1 MMVIIYCSHTLF
13 SFFSLAR
20 RCCSNTVPLDNKT
33 RTLPRHARARIYPN
47 NRQQNARDAACHGP
61 NECAFTKPR
70 QVVTR
75 FRPTGDI
82 TVPSCMP
89 QDYTGRTDM
98 YRHDALRQ
106 DASAC
111 GGTGRYNPSIPQ
123 RLRFSQ
129 LHLLIRDLAVCFLF
143 IIGLCWHVR
152 RYKSGHDG
160 ATTMAPRPQTP
171 GNFSFRSCPAPL
183 NCPSD
188 LAATVDKC

>member
-1 MMVIIYCSHTLF
+1 MFSHSFLFFLFGKEVLLRFLSII
-13 SFFSLAR
+13 R
-20 RCCSNTVPLDNKT
+20 
-33 RTLPRHARARIYPN
+33 RARCRGMRAHAYIQTPRA
-47 NRQQNARDAACHGP
+47 NRQQNARDAACHDP
-61 NECAFTKPR
+61 SERAFAKPR
-70 QVVTR
+70 PVVTR

-89 QDYTGRTDM
+89 QDYTGRTAM

-129 LHLLIRDLAVCFLF
+129 LHSLIRDLAVCFLF

-171 GNFSFRSCPAPL
+171 GNFSLRSCPAPL